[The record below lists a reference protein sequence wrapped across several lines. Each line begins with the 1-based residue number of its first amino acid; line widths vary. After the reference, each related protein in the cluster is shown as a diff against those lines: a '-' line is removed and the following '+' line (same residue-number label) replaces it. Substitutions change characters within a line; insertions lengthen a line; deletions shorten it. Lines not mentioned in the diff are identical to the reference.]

1 MFGLG
6 QDARQQKLEAERA
19 AIERSKQ
26 YCRDELHKMH
36 NATPEEAERLAKALK
51 DHCGHDKAL
60 PFDFKRKALELARD
74 YERNANMRAADSA
87 LHQALRLA
95 ADEHMVERAQKL
107 GEGRRYFSKACS
119 LGADEDFRKAAQRLI
134 ENVMMTGGVQKKGPT
149 RAKPADIAPRTPNR
163 AKPEDSAPHAP
174 NRAKA

>member
-6 QDARQQKLEAERA
+6 QDARAQKLEAERA

-26 YCRDELHKMH
+26 YCREELKKMH
-36 NATPEEAERLAKALK
+36 DASPDEAERLAKSLK
-51 DHCGHDKAL
+51 DHCGRDKSL
-60 PFDFKRKALELARD
+60 PFDFKRKVLELARD
-74 YERNANMRAADSA
+74 YERNANMRAADA
-87 LHQALRLA
+87 ILHQALRLA
-95 ADEHMVERAQKL
+95 ADEHMVERAKKL
-107 GEGRRYFSKACS
+107 GEGRRYFSKACT

-149 RAKPADIAPRTPNR
+149 RAKPADIAPR
-163 AKPEDSAPHAP
+163 AP

>member
-6 QDARQQKLEAERA
+6 HDSHAQKLEAEKA
-19 AIERSKQ
+19 AVERSKQ
-26 YCRDELHKMH
+26 HCRDELKKMH
-36 NATPEEAERLAKALK
+36 AATPEEAERIAKSLK
-51 DHCGHDKAL
+51 DHCGYDKTL

-74 YERNANMRAADSA
+74 YERNANMRAADTA
-87 LHQALRLA
+87 LHAALRLA
-95 ADEHMVERAQKL
+95 ADEHMVERAKKL

-134 ENVMMTGGVQKKGPT
+134 ENIMMTGGVQKKGPT
-149 RAKPADIAPRTPNR
+149 RAKPADIAPR
-163 AKPEDSAPHAP
+163 AP

>member
-6 QDARQQKLEAERA
+6 QDALAQKQAAEQA

-26 YCRDELHKMH
+26 FCRDSLKQMH
-36 NATPEEAERLAKALK
+36 WADPGEAERLSKGLK
-51 DHCGHDKAL
+51 DHCGQDKTL
-60 PFDFKRKALELARD
+60 PFDFKRKALELART
-74 YERNANMRAADSA
+74 YECNANMRAADSA
-87 LHQALRLA
+87 LHQALRFA

-119 LGADEDFRKAAQRLI
+119 LGAGDDFRKAVQRLI

-149 RAKPADIAPRTPNR
+149 RAKPGDLAPR
-163 AKPEDSAPHAP
+163 AP
-174 NRAKA
+174 NRAKM

>member
-6 QDARQQKLEAERA
+6 QDALAQKQAAEQA

-26 YCRDELHKMH
+26 FCRESLKQMH
-36 NATPEEAERLAKALK
+36 WAGPEEAERLSKGLK

-60 PFDFKRKALELARD
+60 PFDFKRKALELART
-74 YERNANMRAADSA
+74 YECNANMRAADSA
-87 LHQALRLA
+87 LHQALRFA

-119 LGADEDFRKAAQRLI
+119 LGAGDDFRKAAQRLI

-149 RAKPADIAPRTPNR
+149 RAKPGDLVPRTPNR
-163 AKPEDSAPHAP
+163 AKM
-174 NRAKA
+174 